1 MSSEVIRAQ
10 TPSSGSSDSDH
21 FAAKHLDFLLGK
33 KGFGTKIA
41 VECTNELVVRRPS
54 GAMDKASPAA
64 CVLVAA
70 AASTLVV
77 GSVMAMEIFKM
88 KNVRRRLK
96 KLEKA
101 STAADMAECTGEEEE
116 EEDNEAGDSEAE
128 SSDEAE
134 HSSTSKSKKG
144 KKMKGKKEKSK
155 KKSVSEEDWEWPIYD
170 EWTNLMTFQTRRK
183 LRAEAEAPAPN
194 GAPFEVNYMQRRD
207 GPVEVSVTLLS
218 APLIAAVQQCLPES
232 YELYDEKPKVKGK
245 DLFLA
250 LELLRAYKVPGAETC
265 KCHMKHLLRFLE
277 TEYKDTIVQV
287 ARMRREKTVT
297 WELLWAFLPKKE
309 KVHYRC
315 SVTGQKLQ
323 GIVQLAYYFST
334 TDGKYLGVNLEVR
347 DHNSQAYVKGNV
359 FVTVKEFQGE
369 KMLEAVGVC
378 PMQFVN
384 RRDQLEA
391 IFLANGRKFFT
402 IAEAAR
408 RSGGCFM
415 QYKGPHATKVQTPA
429 GCWQLKKRKG
439 DGRVMVDLLSFAR
452 MNPDYPL
459 NNAEPPSCDDEIMMS
474 GADCDAEPLSSCDTN
489 LVLGA
494 DCDEAQEIPSD
505 EELMLAPAIVFGFSF
520 TIKQW
525 GAFEVSGF
533 SEINFD
539 DQAFDR
545 DLTLSDPTQKDMIQ
559 ALVSQYV
566 HSPSGDDKAGKMSRI
581 DPIANKGEG
590 CIFLCYG
597 PPGTGKTLTAESV
610 AEKLHRPLWAISVFE
625 LGVEASAVETS
636 LMEILDIA
644 SQWRAVLLLDE
655 ADIYMEKRTSD
666 GDPNRASMTAIFLRL
681 LEYYQGVLFLTTNRV
696 TSFDDA
702 FCSRISMFLR
712 YRSLTVPQREK
723 VWYNFLARAG
733 VKDVDLSLF
742 AGNALN
748 GREIRNIVRIAQTW
762 ATSSG
767 EELTTSHVL
776 RVVEMVDGFRKD
788 LQGAINE
795 DEGDQRIF
803 SALAKKKEHGLLQNG
818 HASSGIA
825 D

>member
-1 MSSEVIRAQ
+1 MEQAL
-10 TPSSGSSDSDH
+10 P
-21 FAAKHLDFLLGK
+21 AAFLL
-33 KGFGTKIA
+33 
-41 VECTNELVVRRPS
+41 V
-54 GAMDKASPAA
+54 AS
-64 CVLVAA
+64 
-70 AASTLVV
+70 AASTLVM
-77 GSVMAMEIFKM
+77 GGVMAMEIFKM

-101 STAADMAECTGEEEE
+101 SSAMDVAKSTEKEKES
-116 EEDNEAGDSEAE
+116 EDGDSEVE
-128 SSDEAE
+128 N
-134 HSSTSKSKKG
+134 SSTSKSKKE
-144 KKMKGKKEKSK
+144 KKEKKEK
-155 KKSVSEEDWEWPIYD
+155 KKVSDADWEWPIYD
-170 EWTNLMTFQTRRK
+170 EWTNPKTCQTERK
-183 LRAEAEAPAPN
+183 LRDDAEKEPSN
-194 GAPFEVNYMQRRD
+194 EAPFEVNYKQRMD
-207 GPVEVSVTLLS
+207 WPAEVSVTLLS
-218 APLIAAVQQCLPES
+218 EPLIAAVKQCLPDN
-232 YELYDEKPKVKGK
+232 YALIDTKPNVKGK

-250 LELLRAYKVPGAETC
+250 LELLRAYKVPEADGDI
-265 KCHMKHLLRFLE
+265 CHMKHLLRFLE
-277 TEYKDTIVQV
+277 AEYKDTIVQV

-309 KVHYRC
+309 KVCYRC
-315 SVTGQKLQ
+315 SLTGQRLQ
-323 GIVQLAYYFST
+323 GTVNLVYSFDSME
-334 TDGKYLGVNLEVR
+334 GKFLGVHLDVR
-347 DHNSQAYVKGNV
+347 DHNSQAYVKGGV
-359 FVTVKEFQGE
+359 FVRVREFRGE
-369 KMLEAVGVC
+369 KMFEAVGVC
-378 PMQFVN
+378 PMEFVS
-384 RRDQLEA
+384 RRDQVEA

-408 RSGGCFM
+408 RSSGCFQ
-415 QYKGPHATKVQTPA
+415 QYKGPHITKIQTPG

-452 MNPDYPL
+452 MNPDIPL
-459 NNAEPPSCDDEIMMS
+459 DNAEPPSCCDSDLMF
-474 GADCDAEPLSSCDTN
+474 GTDCDELQGMPSCNSDVICGT
-489 LVLGA
+489 
-494 DCDEAQEIPSD
+494 DCDEAQEMPSD
-505 EELMLAPAIVFGFSF
+505 EELMLAPAVLFGFSF

-525 GAFEVSGF
+525 GAFEVNGF

-545 DLTLSDPTQKDMIQ
+545 DLTLSDPTQKDMIH

-566 HSPSGDDKAGKMSRI
+566 HSPSGDDKAGKISRI

-625 LGVEASAVETS
+625 LGVNASSVETS

-655 ADIYMEKRTSD
+655 ADIYMEKRTSH

-712 YRSLTVPQREK
+712 YHSLSIPQREK
-723 VWYNFLARAG
+723 VWGNFLARAG

-748 GREIRNIVRIAQTW
+748 GREIRNIIRIAQTW
-762 ATSSG
+762 AASTG

-776 RVVEMVDGFRKD
+776 RVVKMVDGFRED
-788 LQGAINE
+788 LQDAINE
-795 DEGDQRIF
+795 DEGDQQIF
-803 SALAKKKEHGLLQNG
+803 SAVPWKRKQTLLMNG
-818 HASSGIA
+818 HVSG
-825 D
+825 

>member
-1 MSSEVIRAQ
+1 
-10 TPSSGSSDSDH
+10 
-21 FAAKHLDFLLGK
+21 
-33 KGFGTKIA
+33 
-41 VECTNELVVRRPS
+41 
-54 GAMDKASPAA
+54 MDQALPAA
-64 CVLVAA
+64 CVLVAS
-70 AASTLVV
+70 AASALVV
-77 GSVMAMEIFKM
+77 GSVVAMEIFKM

-96 KLEKA
+96 KLEMA
-101 STAADMAECTGEEEE
+101 STATDMAKRTEEEEE
-116 EEDNEAGDSEAE
+116 EEDEEDSKAGDSEDE
-128 SSDEAE
+128 SSGEAE
-134 HSSTSKSKKG
+134 NSSTSKSKKG
-144 KKMKGKKEKSK
+144 KKEKKKGKKGKEEKSK

-170 EWTNLMTFQTRRK
+170 EWTNFLTYQTRRK
-183 LRAEAEAPAPN
+183 LRADVEEKPST
-194 GAPFEVNYMQRRD
+194 GAPFEVNYAQRKE
-207 GPVEVSVTLLS
+207 GSVEVSVTLLS
-218 APLIAAVQQCLPES
+218 APLIAAVKQCLPEN
-232 YELYDEKPKVKGK
+232 YELFDDKPKVKGK

-250 LELLRAYKVPGAETC
+250 LELLRAYNVPESETG
-265 KCHMKHLLRFLE
+265 KCHIKHLLRFLE

-287 ARMRREKTVT
+287 ARMRREKTVS
-297 WELLWAFLPKKE
+297 WELLWVFLPKQE
-309 KVHYRC
+309 KVYYRC
-315 SVTGQKLQ
+315 SLTGQKLQ
-323 GIVQLAYYFST
+323 GIVQSVQIFHT
-334 TDGKYLGVNLEVR
+334 MEGKFLGVNLEMR
-347 DHNSQAYVKGNV
+347 DHNSQAYVKGSV
-359 FVTVKEFQGE
+359 SVQVKEFQGE
-369 KMLEAVGVC
+369 KMFEAVGVC

-391 IFLANGRKFFT
+391 FLLANGRTFFT
-402 IAEAAR
+402 ISEAAR

-415 QYKGPHATKVQTPA
+415 QYKGPHATKILTPG

-452 MNPDYPL
+452 MNPDFPL
-459 NNAEPPSCDDEIMMS
+459 DNAEPPSC
-474 GADCDAEPLSSCDTN
+474 CDNSLLC
-489 LVLGA
+489 GA

-505 EELMLAPAIVFGFSF
+505 EELMLAPAVVYGFSF

-533 SEINFD
+533 SDINFD

-545 DLTLSDPTQKDMIQ
+545 DLTLSDPSQKDMIR

-566 HSPSGDDKAGKMSRI
+566 HSPSGVNEAGKMSRI

-625 LGVEASAVETS
+625 LGVDASAVETS

-712 YRSLTVPQREK
+712 YRSLSGPQREK
-723 VWYNFLARAG
+723 VWDNFLARAG

-742 AGNALN
+742 AGNVLN

-795 DEGDQRIF
+795 DEGHQQIF
-803 SALAKKKEHGLLQNG
+803 SALAKNEKHGLLQNG
-818 HASSGIA
+818 HVSG
-825 D
+825 